1 MTTLSN
7 LLAQAITRGLARE
20 DLPEGAAEHSLRGRA
35 TVEIDCTVQKLE
47 DTEARPALKV
57 DWPAVVAY
65 LLKRLGKPCELV
77 GPTLKHALYVT
88 ENDLTYLVVDRAY
101 VAAVKAALEEKAAAQ
116 DPKPRAGATKL
127 AGQVEIVD
135 WLGHVGTN
143 AEIRLVG

>member
-1 MTTLSN
+1 MRTGRPDSE
-7 LLAQAITRGLARE
+7 ACA
-20 DLPEGAAEHSLRGRA
+20 LR
-35 TVEIDCTVQKLE
+35 D
-47 DTEARPALKV
+47 
-57 DWPAVVAY
+57 
-65 LLKRLGKPCELV
+65 GK
-77 GPTLKHALYVT
+77 H
-88 ENDLTYLVVDRAY
+88 LTYLVVDRAY

>member
-1 MTTLSN
+1 
-7 LLAQAITRGLARE
+7 
-20 DLPEGAAEHSLRGRA
+20 
-35 TVEIDCTVQKLE
+35 
-47 DTEARPALKV
+47 
-57 DWPAVVAY
+57 
-65 LLKRLGKPCELV
+65 
-77 GPTLKHALYVT
+77 
-88 ENDLTYLVVDRAY
+88 VDRAY